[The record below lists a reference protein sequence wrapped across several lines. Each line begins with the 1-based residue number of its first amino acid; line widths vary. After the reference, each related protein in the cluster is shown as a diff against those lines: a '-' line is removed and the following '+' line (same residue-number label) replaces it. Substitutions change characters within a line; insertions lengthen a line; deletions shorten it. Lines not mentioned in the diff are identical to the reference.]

1 MMNCQ
6 QCRNTIYRIKQL
18 LNQWSGQETLNIV
31 ININITIND
40 SFLGGFCPPPPDIAN
55 TIKISNGSNTGS
67 LTVYICVSGFVE
79 NGEDPFISCNG
90 THWTNTLFACSGEL
104 KIELINDFE
113 NKGTMIPIAYLL
125 NCYCQYAVISTE
137 YIQYNM
143 KSLYFHIGCVYFF
156 K

>member
-6 QCRNTIYRIKQL
+6 RCRNTIYRIKQL

-79 NGEDPFISCNG
+79 NGEDPFISCYG

-104 KIELINDFE
+104 KIELLNDFE
-113 NKGTMIPIAYLL
+113 NIGTMIPIASMSIFYLNAL
-125 NCYCQYAVISTE
+125 FVELLLPKQRNTQ
-137 YIQYNM
+137 
-143 KSLYFHIGCVYFF
+143 
-156 K
+156 

>member
-6 QCRNTIYRIKQL
+6 RCRNTIYRIKQL

-79 NGEDPFISCNG
+79 NGEDPFISCYG

-104 KIELINDFE
+104 KIELLNDFE
-113 NKGTMIPIAYLL
+113 NIGTMIPIASMSFFYLNAL
-125 NCYCQYAVISTE
+125 FVELLLPKQRNTQ
-137 YIQYNM
+137 
-143 KSLYFHIGCVYFF
+143 
-156 K
+156 